1 MAVSCSDAVNNT
13 RLPNYPVYLNLSGA
27 GMWNTYGIGGVGM
40 HREFIKDRQLP
51 AGFPYLAS
59 SYTGYGG
66 ILLVGVDAAA
76 NFADETWPYLPMA
89 FDMSCPVEAKPM
101 YWCMLTTISLRPYA
115 PFAAAVIHCCRE
127 AARCQGR
134 P

>member
-51 AGFPYLAS
+51 
-59 SYTGYGG
+59 
-66 ILLVGVDAAA
+66 
-76 NFADETWPYLPMA
+76 
-89 FDMSCPVEAKPM
+89 
-101 YWCMLTTISLRPYA
+101 SLRLTRATGAFSLLGWMP
-115 PFAAAVIHCCRE
+115 PPISPTKHGLIC
-127 AARCQGR
+127 
-134 P
+134 PWHSI